1 MFEQYFLKIN
11 CYVLN
16 IYLEFLKVV
25 IYILSMFIE
34 LNFDIVV
41 DGYWE

>member
-11 CYVLN
+11 CYVLY